1 MLRLLPLLLILAFTL
16 YALIDC
22 LARDEDEIR
31 ALPKVIWV
39 LIILLFAPL
48 GPIAWFLAGRP
59 RGAAVRRETG
69 DSDEIVGGYSLGS
82 GSSAG
87 RNGRPLAPDDDPE
100 FLRRLGEQQR
110 EQQRRKPSD
119 ETEEL

>member
-22 LARDEDEIR
+22 LARDEEEIR

-39 LIILLFAPL
+39 LIILLFTPL

-59 RGAAVRRETG
+59 RGAAVRREPG
-69 DSDEIVGGYSLGS
+69 GSDEVVGGYSLGS

-100 FLRRLGEQQR
+100 FLRRLDE
-110 EQQRRKPSD
+110 EQRRNRRRD
-119 ETEEL
+119 ETEER